1 MHDKKQKK
9 TNSRTEL
16 MMESGNEKR
25 NRNKSRNQTE
35 ISNYGKRVREKICYR
50 LKGYEHHEG
59 YEHYEETWERS
70 GSKIVNA
77 FVYQATKERE
87 IRKEN

>member
-35 ISNYGKRVREKICYR
+35 ISNYGKRVREKR
-50 LKGYEHHEG
+50 
-59 YEHYEETWERS
+59 EESE
-70 GSKIVNA
+70 
-77 FVYQATKERE
+77 ERE
-87 IRKEN
+87 EKMITHDNTPN